1 MFLLLIALTAIVP
14 QILRRFHV
22 PGVVSILLI
31 GILIGPNGID
41 LIRKLNHFLGRGY
54 PTDQLYLVVEAMGLL
69 GLVFLMALAGMEVNL
84 RILLSEK
91 RVVGWLSLL
100 TFSIPALAGYF
111 VYSLFEPQDGI
122 GKWVYASL
130 FASHSVGIVFPI
142 IRELKVMKTRF
153 GVAVLAS
160 TVITDIASLILLA
173 VCIQLKRH
181 QIPSR
186 VAGSISI
193 FDHIDPTVL
202 GPWFIVT
209 FIAVVLAYIGLSL
222 WLVPVAAR
230 TIFDRLH
237 PHDDTRLTFF
247 LMGVLVV
254 VFLGELIGVS
264 IIVGAFI
271 AGMAVVLAYI
281 GLSLWLVPVAAR
293 TIFDRL
299 HPHDD
304 TRLTFF
310 LMGVLVVV
318 FLGELI
324 GVSIIVGAFIA
335 GMAVV
340 RAPAF
345 HDKGHILHKKIEGA
359 GHGVLIPF
367 LFLTIGMKTDMRILF
382 SAWENSA
389 IVLATVAGLVVSK
402 VGSGWL
408 AMWVSGFTHKKGLC
422 AGLMT
427 VPQLSATLA
436 AAAVALELDMIRPE
450 FFNGIVCLSI
460 ATTIPV
466 PMLVHL
472 LITKGNI
479 QFDEIQ
485 DIQPE
490 TIAEIELEDELA

>member
-1 MFLLLIALTAIVP
+1 MAGLTFLIMFLLLIALTAIIP
-14 QILRRFHV
+14 QALRRLHI

-31 GILIGPNGID
+31 GIVIGPNGID

-54 PTDQLYLVVEAMGLL
+54 PTDQLYLVLEAMGLL
-69 GLVFLMALAGMEVNL
+69 GLAFLMALAGMEVNL

-91 RVVGWLSLL
+91 KAVTWLSVL
-100 TFSIPALAGYF
+100 TFTIPALAGYF
-111 VYSLFEPQDGI
+111 VYSLFEPDDTI

-142 IRELKVMKTRF
+142 IRELKIMRTRF

-193 FDHIDPTVL
+193 FDHIDPALL
-202 GPWFIVT
+202 GPWFIVA
-209 FIAVVLAYIGLSL
+209 FIAVVLGYIGLSL

-230 TIFDRLH
+230 SIFGRLH
-237 PHDDTRLTFF
+237 PDDDTRLTFF
-247 LMGVLVV
+247 LSGVLAV

-264 IIVGAFI
+264 IIVGAFV
-271 AGMAVVLAYI
+271 AGMAI
-281 GLSLWLVPVAAR
+281 
-293 TIFDRL
+293 
-299 HPHDD
+299 
-304 TRLTFF
+304 
-310 LMGVLVVV
+310 
-318 FLGELI
+318 
-324 GVSIIVGAFIA
+324 
-335 GMAVV
+335 V
-340 RAPAF
+340 RAPTF
-345 HDKGHILHKKIEGA
+345 HDRGRILHKKIEGA

-367 LFLTIGMKTDMRILF
+367 LFLTIGMRTDLSILF

-389 IVLATVAGLVVSK
+389 IVIATVVGLVVSK
-402 VGSGWL
+402 VGSGWV
-408 AMWVSGFTHKKGLC
+408 AMRLSGFTNKKGLC

-436 AAAVALELDMIRPE
+436 AAAVALELEMIGPE
-450 FFNGIVCLSI
+450 FFNAIVCLSI

-472 LITKGNI
+472 LITKGKI
-479 QFDEIQ
+479 QFDEVR
-485 DIQPE
+485 DILPE
-490 TIAEIELEDELA
+490 PVNDIELEEDLS

>member
-1 MFLLLIALTAIVP
+1 MFLLLIALTAIIP
-14 QILRRFHV
+14 QMLRRFHV

-84 RILLSEK
+84 RILLSERK
-91 RVVGWLSLL
+91 AVGWLSLL
-100 TFSIPALAGYF
+100 TFSIPALAGYL

-186 VAGSISI
+186 VTGSISI
-193 FDHIDPTVL
+193 FDHIDPTIL

-209 FIAVVLAYIGLSL
+209 FIAVVLSYIGLSL

-247 LMGVLVV
+247 LMGVL
-254 VFLGELIGVS
+254 
-264 IIVGAFI
+264 A
-271 AGMAVVLAYI
+271 
-281 GLSLWLVPVAAR
+281 
-293 TIFDRL
+293 
-299 HPHDD
+299 
-304 TRLTFF
+304 
-310 LMGVLVVV
+310 VV

-340 RAPAF
+340 RAPTF

-367 LFLTIGMKTDMRILF
+367 LFLTIGMKTDMGILF

-389 IVLATVAGLVVSK
+389 IVLATVVGLVVSK

-408 AMWVSGFTHKKGLC
+408 AMWLSGFTHKKGLC

-479 QFDEIQ
+479 QFDEIW

-490 TIAEIELEDELA
+490 AIAEIEMEMEEELA

>member
-271 AGMAVVLAYI
+271 AGMAVV
-281 GLSLWLVPVAAR
+281 
-293 TIFDRL
+293 
-299 HPHDD
+299 
-304 TRLTFF
+304 
-310 LMGVLVVV
+310 
-318 FLGELI
+318 
-324 GVSIIVGAFIA
+324 
-335 GMAVV
+335 